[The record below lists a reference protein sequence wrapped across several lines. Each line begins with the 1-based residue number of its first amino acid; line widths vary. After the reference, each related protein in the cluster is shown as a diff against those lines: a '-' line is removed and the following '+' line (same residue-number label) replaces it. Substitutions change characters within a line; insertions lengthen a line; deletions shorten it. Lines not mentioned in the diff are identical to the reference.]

1 MRRIVFEQELT
12 ALQDELLVMGSM
24 VEKAVAKSMDA
35 LRNRDMQASR
45 EVIADDDIID
55 DKLVEIENRCLHII
69 ATQTPV
75 AGDLRY
81 MVAVLH
87 IVTELERMADYA
99 EGIGKIS
106 LMMGEE
112 PPLKPLIDIPRMAD
126 KTIDMLRM
134 SLDALV
140 RRDILLAHQVC
151 DDDDVVDSLY
161 DQVFRELLTYMLEDP
176 KTIRRATY
184 LIWVAHD
191 LERVADRATNIAEQ
205 VLFWVTGSKKKT
217 ALAQGQAEPL

>member
-1 MRRIVFEQELT
+1 MPRTIFEQELT
-12 ALQDELLVMGSM
+12 TLQDDLLVMGSM
-24 VEKAVAKSMDA
+24 VEKALAKAMDA
-35 LRNRDMQASR
+35 LRNRDMQAAR
-45 EVIADDDIID
+45 EVVRDDDIID
-55 DKLVEIENRCLHII
+55 EKQVEIEDRCIHVI

-75 AGDLRY
+75 ARDLRY
-81 MVAVLH
+81 LLAVLN
-87 IVTELERMADYA
+87 IGTELERMADYA

-106 LMMGEE
+106 LMMGDE

-126 KTIDMLRM
+126 KTMDMMRR

-140 RRDILLAHQVC
+140 ERDIVIAHQVK
-151 DDDDVVDSLY
+151 DDDDEVDALY
-161 DQVFRELLTYMLEDP
+161 DQVFRELLTYMIEDP

-205 VLFWVTGSKKKT
+205 VLFLVTGSKKKT
-217 ALAQGQAEPL
+217 PAPQR